1 MPAVSNLVVYSAP
14 AMRLSEVVDELK
26 RLGDPSIVEGM
37 KRFGVPSEHAL
48 GISAPQLRSLSRRIG
63 QDQELSL
70 KLWTTGILEAR
81 AIAALIGD
89 PERVTWRQMGTWV
102 KDFDSW
108 ATCDAAC
115 GILFVHTPYA
125 LKAAFQ
131 WCKSEKEFVKR
142 AGYVM
147 MAAAAVHL
155 KSLDDREF
163 LPMLKEIRRGATDE
177 RNFVRKAINWALR
190 QIGKRN
196 KRLNKLAIAEG
207 ERIRAI
213 DSRAARWIAS
223 DALRELKS
231 PQVQRR
237 LQKWER
243 KSRTR

>member
-1 MPAVSNLVVYSAP
+1 MIQSALT
-14 AMRLSEVVDELK
+14 MRLSEAIGALKKMGDPAVVD
-26 RLGDPSIVEGM
+26 GM
-37 KRFGVPSEHAL
+37 KRFGVSSQHAL
-48 GISAPQLRSLSRRIG
+48 GISAPQLRSLAKSIG

-70 KLWTTGILEAR
+70 KLWKTGIHEAR

-89 PERVTWRQMGTWV
+89 PDKVTWRQMGKWAQ
-102 KDFDSW
+102 DFDSW

-115 GILFVHTPYA
+115 GILFVRTPYA

-131 WCKSEKEFVKR
+131 WCRSKQEFVKR
-142 AGYVM
+142 AGFVM
-147 MAAAAVHL
+147 MAEAAIHL

-163 LPMLKEIRRGATDE
+163 LPMFKEIRRGAVDE
-177 RNFVRKAINWALR
+177 RDFVRKAVNWALR

-196 KRLNKLAIAEG
+196 GRLNQLAIAEG
-207 ERIRAI
+207 EQIRAI